1 MNYAQKLKLQQQA
14 YITATQQTIQQLMAD
29 TAAITLNDPA
39 VMGKDVLGKERLKR
53 FNAAWT
59 KNVAHFMGALQKGD
73 LQDYIQN
80 ELDERLKKI
89 YGNDFLPSTE
99 RYPMVVKPKYEK

>member
-1 MNYAQKLKLQQQA
+1 MKYAEKLKLQQQA
-14 YITATQQTIQQLMAD
+14 YINATQQTIQQLMAD

-39 VMGKDVLGKERLKR
+39 VMGKDVLGKGRLKR

-59 KNVAHFMGALQKGD
+59 KNVEYYMGALLKGD

-89 YGNDFLPSTE
+89 FGDDFTPSAE
-99 RYPMVVKPKYEK
+99 RYPFVTKPKYRK